1 MSKKKNKIK
10 NYYNLCVPLSDKGL
24 AFGILRQYYLQ
35 GNLEEL
41 PLTIDHQIFDHSIWP
56 SFPVDAESN
65 GSRKTK

>member
-1 MSKKKNKIK
+1 M
-10 NYYNLCVPLSDKGL
+10 CVPLSDKGL